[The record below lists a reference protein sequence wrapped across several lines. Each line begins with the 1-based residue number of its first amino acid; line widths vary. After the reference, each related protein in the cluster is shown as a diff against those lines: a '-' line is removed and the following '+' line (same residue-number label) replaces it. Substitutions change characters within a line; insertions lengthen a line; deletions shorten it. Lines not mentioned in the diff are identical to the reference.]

1 MGFTVGDRIVHRAN
15 ICVMGCD
22 GLIFGVLI
30 VVLRKRELVLEAVE
44 EIEDLINSA
53 LILGH
58 R

>member
-1 MGFTVGDRIVHRAN
+1 
-15 ICVMGCD
+15 MGCD
-22 GLIFGVLI
+22 GLIFGVLL
-30 VVLRKRELVLEAVE
+30 VVLRKRELVLEAVA